1 MVSHAAVKAVLV
13 GDTDV
18 GKTAIFKRLEDNTF
32 DKRQIPTVGGSYLS
46 LSLTGPDGSQT
57 NIGLWDTAGHERFRT
72 IVPMYFQRA
81 VAIICVFDLAQRASF
96 DHIRTWV
103 EMARTTAPDD
113 VKFLLIGNK
122 SDLDEDRQVELP
134 VATELSDS
142 IGAKAYIETSA
153 LSGAGIDLLKGQ
165 LAALASRVNQEQAVV
180 EQIDP
185 EVPIVE
191 GRLRIPE
198 CQGGKC

>member
-1 MVSHAAVKAVLV
+1 MVSQAPVKAVLV

-32 DKRQIPTVGGSYLS
+32 DRRQIPTVGGSYLS
-46 LSLTGPDGSQT
+46 LRLTGPDGSPAT
-57 NIGLWDTAGHERFRT
+57 IGLWDTAGQERFRT

-81 VAIICVFDLAQRASF
+81 AAILCVFDLAQRASF
-96 DHIRTWV
+96 DHIRGWV
-103 EMARTTAPDD
+103 EMARTTAPDE

-122 SDLDEDRQVELP
+122 ADLDGDRQVELP
-134 VATELSDS
+134 VATELANS
-142 IGAKAYIETSA
+142 ISATAYIETSA

-165 LAALASRVNQEQAVV
+165 LAALGSRVNQEPSVV
-180 EQIDP
+180 EQIGP

-191 GRLRIPE
+191 GRLRIPG